1 MIVRI
6 RIMFTNVR
14 TILKVTAILLL
25 DDATS
30 SLDSESEV
38 QVQEALY
45 RLMERRTT
53 FVIAHRLSTVQHADR
68 ILVIDGGKIVEN
80 GTHNE
85 LLEDRKSTRLNSS
98 HVASSYAVFCLKK
111 KITAKQRI

>member
-38 QVQEALY
+38 QFQEALY

-85 LLEDRKSTRLNSS
+85 LLEQNGLYS
-98 HVASSYAVFCLKK
+98 HLYALQFRDLDESK
-111 KITAKQRI
+111 TLA